1 MPEQLLGRIIRASSN
16 KGETVLD
23 PFGGSGT
30 TLAVAKKLG
39 RSFLGM
45 ELSDDYADKISARL
59 AGITVG
65 DPLDGAAEP
74 LKTAPATKDGR
85 RLDARGKK
93 RPSRAK

>member
-1 MPEQLLGRIIRASSN
+1 MF
-16 KGETVLD
+16 D

-45 ELSDDYADKISARL
+45 ELSDDYADKMIARL
-59 AGITVG
+59 AGIAVG

-85 RLDARGKK
+85 RLGARGKK